1 MYLSALSSHF
11 SLSLYIYLLI
21 VDQAF
26 TFNCDT
32 SSEVCNN
39 VKPSIWSTIAVIL
52 GSAAAAEPGVGRG
65 SALYQRLA
73 QTGIALDMLNK
84 IVNSCLIKHRY
95 ILLTE
100 RIVWQRQRLRSL
112 TWRKDGAI
120 KR

>member
-1 MYLSALSSHF
+1 
-11 SLSLYIYLLI
+11 
-21 VDQAF
+21 
-26 TFNCDT
+26 
-32 SSEVCNN
+32 
-39 VKPSIWSTIAVIL
+39 
-52 GSAAAAEPGVGRG
+52 
-65 SALYQRLA
+65 
-73 QTGIALDMLNK
+73 MLNK